1 MTVKNKKEKK
11 SLPYCSNIMQ
21 LKLRISLFFL
31 FRVGNFYEIF
41 GQDVIFGR
49 NKINNL
55 DINTLTP
62 IEVLMKL
69 NEIKNITVK

>member
-1 MTVKNKKEKK
+1 
-11 SLPYCSNIMQ
+11 MQ
-21 LKLRISLFFL
+21 LKLRISLFF
-31 FRVGNFYEIF
+31 FCF
-41 GQDVIFGR
+41 GSVIFGR